1 MSVTKTLCDIEH
13 ICFMT
18 LTPLYQT
25 TVSWRFLLE
34 PGRQRR
40 NVTRRNKL
48 KYIPLDFSS
57 IHIPY
62 ECYIIRFK
70 LPNNKAA
77 SADKTFIILKF
88 NM

>member
-48 KYIPLDFSS
+48 KYIP
-57 IHIPY
+57 Y

-77 SADKTFIILKF
+77 LADKIFIILKF